1 MKLMLKKL
9 NAVKLRAFTLIEMLV
24 VLLIISILLLLFVPN
39 LSKQKDSVKETG
51 NAAVVKVVDSQA
63 ELYEMKNNKTASLAA
78 LVSEGQITQK
88 AAQWP
93 IRAFTLLESLMT
105 LAVVVFLTLSL
116 SGSVTGIFQQVE
128 INLFYLRFEYL
139 YRDSQRLASA
149 EGSNVELQLT
159 KDKVS
164 NGRSSLL
171 IPKSI
176 HLDKG
181 QTLVFDAKGG
191 NSSLTKIRFS
201 SDKEVVTYL
210 LKMGSGKYKKTIS

>member
-1 MKLMLKKL
+1 MLKSRIL
-9 NAVKLRAFTLIEMLV
+9 VTLIEMLV

-78 LVSEGQITQK
+78 LVSSGQITQK
-88 AAQWP
+88 QADSY
-93 IRAFTLLESLMT
+93 TLLESLVT
-105 LAVVVFLTLSL
+105 LAVVAFLTLSL

-128 INLFYLRFEYL
+128 TNLFYLRFEYL
-139 YRDSQRLASA
+139 YRDSQRLAAA
-149 EGSNVELQLT
+149 EGTNIELQLT
-159 KDKVS
+159 KDKIS
-164 NGRSSLL
+164 NGRTSLS
-171 IPKSI
+171 IPENI

-191 NSSLTKIRFS
+191 NSSLSKIRFS
-201 SDKEVVTYL
+201 SNKEVVTYQL
-210 LKMGSGKYKKTIS
+210 NMGSGKYKKTVS